1 MSDVSAE
8 NVAKTQK
15 YLGKYVKKPILSE
28 KLLKKPPFRFLHDII
43 KCVIK
48 ETGFLSGLFSDDELN
63 SEKVKEKEAKVAFLT
78 KLIEAVKAVSKV
90 DLKVRP
96 SKVVAGLEPTETNVL
111 LQTIGKCIEK
121 KIDTKS
127 YVAKL
132 QSGEILPKDRR
143 RTQKETSKK
152 TSSKDSS
159 SRKPRESSVSRT
171 KKSSTVT
178 ETPKE
183 QSSRSS
189 TRKSAKSKNK
199 EKTEEAPLKKNSTQN
214 DHDIVQTIA
223 EDEQVQQIPEEPPK
237 EIVAETQPQPI
248 EAKEEQPDKA
258 QEVVKP
264 EEDMMTNF
272 SNARQSSAGLIRPK
286 SARPKSGER
295 PNKPK
300 DDLIGDDA
308 DSVPIVS
315 MASSARTPSSL
326 RPPSVRP
333 SSARPGAPRLRPES
347 ALPASEPM
355 AMGDIKVIVENFD
368 SGMGDEED
376 TVVIQNDP
384 DIIEDNEIQTDLL
397 NISGDNK
404 GQLVE
409 QILEQIQGQEGVRK
423 KVEIDWEQDGL
434 RGKDA
439 TTKEVTRLRAL
450 IQSLTKAANP
460 LGKLMNYLHEDLE
473 AMHNELQMWTNTKKQ
488 LYVEI
493 EKEKKSAVEFTKPL
507 LDKLDHLKQEIG
519 KQEREIREA
528 RSTILKN
535 EQRIAELLERK

>member
-315 MASSARTPSSL
+315 MGKLSS
-326 RPPSVRP
+326 
-333 SSARPGAPRLRPES
+333 PGAPRLRPES